1 MRLAPRGAASP
12 VDSPTHVSPAN
23 QRDVPVATDSAAR
36 KAPPEVLFV
45 VAAVCLFAFYYLAR
59 ADRIGTAA
67 QDDWLRVTAL
77 PLSPTLHYVTSALL
91 LAVLPVLAARLL
103 CGIRLRDLGLGLGRW
118 REGLVWLAVGIPIA
132 LVAGRIAA
140 ADPAMRAVYPL
151 DRALTPEAAVFIPH
165 ALRNFLYYGAWEVL
179 FRGVLLLGLAGRI
192 GAGPANAAQ
201 TGLSVTAHFGR
212 VMTETLSAIP
222 AGLAFGWIDIRVR
235 SIWYIAIVH
244 WAIGTSM
251 DWFIVAG

>member
-1 MRLAPRGAASP
+1 
-12 VDSPTHVSPAN
+12 
-23 QRDVPVATDSAAR
+23 VAT
-36 KAPPEVLFV
+36 
-45 VAAVCLFAFYYLAR
+45 VCLFVFFYLAR

-67 QDDWLRVTAL
+67 AGDWFRVTAA
-77 PLSPTLHYVTSALL
+77 PLSPTMHYVASAML
-91 LAVLPVLAARLL
+91 LAVIPVLSARWI
-103 CGIRLRDLGLGLGRW
+103 CGLRLRDLGLGLGRW
-118 REGLVWLAVGIPIA
+118 REGLVWLAIGIPLAVI
-132 LVAGRIAA
+132 AGRIAA

-151 DRALTPEAAVFIPH
+151 DRGLTAEAAVFVPH

-179 FRGVLLLGLAGRI
+179 FRGVLLFGLVGRI
-192 GAGPANAAQ
+192 GSGPANAAQ

-222 AGLAFGWIDIRVR
+222 AGLVFGWVDLRIR

-244 WAIGTSM
+244 WTIGTSM